1 MRTPLLHSALAL
13 LASRL
18 WSLLPKQDV
27 IIASGCSGALEIA
40 IKGLLSEGDNIILPK
55 PGFSLY
61 QTLAQAYGV
70 ECRFYDLLPD
80 RSWEADL
87 ADMEKQIDGRTR
99 AILVNNPSNPCGSVY
114 SKEHLQAILAVAEK
128 HRVPIIADEIYG
140 NITFKGHEFHP
151 IATLTTEVPVLSV
164 GGLAKEFLVPGWRVG
179 WLLIHD
185 RNESLADVRK
195 GLLKLTQLIIG
206 ANTLVQS
213 AIPAILTPEG
223 ALQRDEVERSRAT
236 MVQQLESNAEITASI
251 LGKVDGLM
259 CIAAQGAMYTMC
271 GIDTDKIDIKD
282 DRAFTQQ
289 LLDEEFVV
297 VLPGQCFGMP
307 KFFRIFLG
315 IPAVGVWLWTAA
327 SRGQLV
333 EQVRGGTWCIMQE
346 RSSVVSVVQCVHYS
360 V

>member
-1 MRTPLLHSALAL
+1 M
-13 LASRL
+13 
-18 WSLLPKQDV
+18 
-27 IIASGCSGALEIA
+27 
-40 IKGLLSEGDNIILPK
+40 
-55 PGFSLY
+55 
-61 QTLAQAYGV
+61 
-70 ECRFYDLLPD
+70 
-80 RSWEADL
+80 
-87 ADMEKQIDGRTR
+87 
-99 AILVNNPSNPCGSVY
+99 
-114 SKEHLQAILAVAEK
+114 
-128 HRVPIIADEIYG
+128 
-140 NITFKGHEFHP
+140 
-151 IATLTTEVPVLSV
+151 
-164 GGLAKEFLVPGWRVG
+164 
-179 WLLIHD
+179 
-185 RNESLADVRK
+185 
-195 GLLKLTQLIIG
+195 
-206 ANTLVQS
+206 QS

-346 RSSVVSVVQCVHYS
+346 RSSVVSVVQCVHS
-360 V
+360 